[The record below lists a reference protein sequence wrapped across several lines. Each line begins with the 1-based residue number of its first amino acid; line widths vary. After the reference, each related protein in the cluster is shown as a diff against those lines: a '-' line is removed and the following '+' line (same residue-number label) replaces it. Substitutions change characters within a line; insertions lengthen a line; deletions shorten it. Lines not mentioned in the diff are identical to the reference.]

1 MSFAFSERKS
11 TPRLGVDEDIIA
23 DPFILTALEAAM
35 TDRSTCFDPLASSVS
50 SPTSGRRHL
59 LQGAAGLAVAGSIG
73 LATGMARAQAWPG
86 KPVRLI
92 VTFPPG
98 GSSDIVARLIAPSLG
113 AALGQPVIV
122 DNKPGAGATIGA
134 AEVARAAPDG
144 YTFMLSNTAPISL
157 SPFMLDKSPYDPV
170 ASFSHVAYIGS
181 VANCFV
187 VHPSVP
193 AKTLPEFIAW
203 ANQQKDPVNYGSGGV
218 GSIGHI
224 IGEMLKSQ
232 AGIRLEHVGYKGSA
246 PMHNDLVG
254 GTIKFAIDTLPQNIP
269 FIQAGKLRGLAVTSP
284 TRAAMAPDLPSVSE
298 IGLGKLVAENFFGIS
313 GPAGLSAGIVE
324 AMHRHVSAALKEPR
338 VIKTLEDGGIATR
351 VMSVAE
357 FKAFVAR
364 QVADWGPA
372 VKASG
377 AKLG

>member
-1 MSFAFSERKS
+1 MPTLS
-11 TPRLGVDEDIIA
+11 PRRRSLLLAG
-23 DPFILTALEAAM
+23 AA
-35 TDRSTCFDPLASSVS
+35 SALAS
-50 SPTSGRRHL
+50 PT
-59 LQGAAGLAVAGSIG
+59 LQ
-73 LATGMARAQAWPG
+73 AQSAWPN

-98 GSSDIVARLIAPSLG
+98 GSSDIVARLLAPSLG
-113 AALGQPVIV
+113 SSLGQSVIV

-157 SPFMLDKSPYDPV
+157 SPFMLDKAPYDPV
-170 ASFSHVAYIGS
+170 TSFTHIAYIGS

-203 ANQQKDPVNYGSGGV
+203 AKLQKEPINYGSGGV

-224 IGEMLKSQ
+224 VGEMLKAQ
-232 AGIRLEHVGYKGSA
+232 AGIRLEHIGYKGSA

-254 GTIKFAIDTLPQNIP
+254 GIIKFAIDTLPQNIP
-269 FIQAGKLRGLAVTSP
+269 FMQAGKLRGLAVTSP
-284 TRAAMAPDLPSVSE
+284 KRSPMAPDLASVSE
-298 IGLGKLVAENFFGIS
+298 VGLRTLIAENFFGLS
-313 GPAGLSAGIVE
+313 GPAGLPAPIVA
-324 AMHRHVSAALKEPR
+324 AMHKHVTTALQDAK
-338 VIKTLEDGGIATR
+338 VVKTLEDGGTALR
-351 VMSVAE
+351 PMSVKE
-357 FKAFVAR
+357 FQEFVAK
-364 QVADWGPA
+364 QVADWSPA

-377 AKLG
+377 ARLG